1 MTELRARKVF
11 LRGFFALW
19 LILAPIPCF
28 YILSWATEVYL
39 DVGWMR
45 FVQGGIAA
53 AFCGAAILF
62 FRRVSLSTRLVA
74 FVLYLLVVGA
84 MLPFLLMFIICGFIA
99 TSCP

>member
-1 MTELRARKVF
+1 MTEPRARK
-11 LRGFFALW
+11 GFRRVLLALW
-19 LILAPIPCF
+19 LILAPIPCL

-62 FRRVSLSTRLVA
+62 FTRVSSSTRVLA

-84 MLPFLLMFIICGFIA
+84 MLPFLLTFIVCGFIA
-99 TSCP
+99 SSCP